1 MSQSSI
7 PKPPFI
13 AENLEITDIDQEGRG
28 VSRYGDVVV
37 FVEKAIPGDV
47 VHARVFKKKSRF
59 MEAALHE
66 VVKPS
71 PLRQQPF
78 CRHFGTCGGC
88 QWQHLQYSGQLQF
101 KAQSVKAA
109 LSRIGNLS
117 FPEPKPILS
126 ALADT
131 AYRNKLD
138 FSFSARSWLTK
149 EELNQGMQDHP
160 ALGFHV
166 RGVFD
171 KVLPI
176 ESCHLMPPV
185 VNDIRNAVRD
195 FSVQNGYEYYHLKQH
210 TGWLRNLVIRMS
222 ADTGKIMVIL
232 SVASEDS
239 EKLGALFGMLQTRF
253 PAISSC
259 IWYLNQKLNDS
270 FQGLEPRVWKDTAPY
285 LTERLGQY
293 HFQISPR
300 SFFQTNTRQAER
312 LYQVVHEAI
321 GESVDVL
328 YDLYCGAGSIGIFV
342 SDKAKKIVGIEY
354 VDEAVKDAADNCR
367 LNGVNHL
374 SFYAGDMKKL
384 LNSELLRKE
393 GRPQVI
399 ITDPP
404 RAGMDAPVVAEL
416 LKSGAEKIIYVS
428 CNPATQARD
437 LALLDEGY
445 RITMVQPV
453 DMFPHTTHVEC
464 VVVLERKA

>member
-1 MSQSSI
+1 
-7 PKPPFI
+7 
-13 AENLEITDIDQEGRG
+13 
-28 VSRYGDVVV
+28 
-37 FVEKAIPGDV
+37 
-47 VHARVFKKKSRF
+47 
-59 MEAALHE
+59 
-66 VVKPS
+66 
-71 PLRQQPF
+71 
-78 CRHFGTCGGC
+78 
-88 QWQHLQYSGQLQF
+88 
-101 KAQSVKAA
+101 
-109 LSRIGNLS
+109 
-117 FPEPKPILS
+117 
-126 ALADT
+126 
-131 AYRNKLD
+131 
-138 FSFSARSWLTK
+138 
-149 EELNQGMQDHP
+149 
-160 ALGFHV
+160 
-166 RGVFD
+166 
-171 KVLPI
+171 
-176 ESCHLMPPV
+176 
-185 VNDIRNAVRD
+185 
-195 FSVQNGYEYYHLKQH
+195 
-210 TGWLRNLVIRMS
+210 MS
-222 ADTGKIMVIL
+222 ADSGKIMVIL

-293 HFQISPR
+293 QFQISPR
-300 SFFQTNTRQAER
+300 AFFQTNTRQAER